1 MKETTKDKPGKG
13 DKISPIRIDQEVL
26 DDPRMDEFIRES
38 LKKEADELEAELNSD
53 PSLEGIKAPDDMF
66 EKLVAKLKE
75 EGVWEEEAE
84 EPEEKESRQTVQQDS
99 QENGDS
105 KEVSKENVS
114 DEGTLEQDLEKLYSM
129 LPKED
134 QEALKL
140 GRAVSEKKK
149 RRSVKKKKRLKI
161 LKRAGVAAAML
172 VLVFGI
178 SMTSDANRKLVM
190 QVWDGVVERFGLQME
205 VDYIDD
211 GGLITSQREE
221 EEEAFEEIREKTGI
235 EEFDFVY
242 LPESMRFE
250 DYELDNK
257 TGEIVIYYLYND
269 TVFSVQIKRSEKQG
283 ASYNYFDGGFSFKE
297 IYINNQHIEMEIWE
311 AEQEN
316 NKMTYAATF
325 HHDNYSYMCN
335 GEIEYS
341 EFIKILKF
349 LVVD

>member
-149 RRSVKKKKRLKI
+149 RRSVKRKKRLKI

-190 QVWDGVVERFGLQME
+190 QVWDGVAERFGVKLE

-211 GGLITSQREE
+211 GIVESQRKE
-221 EEEAFEEIREKTGI
+221 EEEAFEEIKQKTGI
-235 EEFDFVY
+235 REIDFLY
-242 LPESMRFE
+242 LPESMKFE
-250 DYELDNK
+250 SYVIDDK
-257 TGEIVIYYLYND
+257 TNEIRIYYLYKETIFYILIYQAEN
-269 TVFSVQIKRSEKQG
+269 QRS
-283 ASYNYFDGGFSFKE
+283 SYQYLDGNFVFKE
-297 IYINNQHIEMEIWE
+297 TYTNDQNIEMEIWE
-311 AEQEN
+311 AKQEN
-316 NKMTYAATF
+316 NSMAYAASF
-325 HHDNYSYMCN
+325 HHDDYSYVCN

-341 EFIKILKF
+341 EFMKILKF
-349 LVVD
+349 FVVD

>member
-140 GRAVSEKKK
+140 GRAVSEKKR
-149 RRSVKKKKRLKI
+149 RRSVKRKKRLKI

-178 SMTSDANRKLVM
+178 SMTSDANRKLVT
-190 QVWDGVVERFGLQME
+190 QVWDGVAERFGVKLE
-205 VDYIDD
+205 VDYID
-211 GGLITSQREE
+211 GGIVESQRKE
-221 EEEAFEEIREKTGI
+221 EEEALEDIKEKMGI
-235 EEFDFVY
+235 EVTELVY
-242 LPESMRFE
+242 LPNGMEFE
-250 DYELDNK
+250 KYEIDSKNQKITIYYSYKDTIFLIQINSLDNEAV
-257 TGEIVIYYLYND
+257 T
-269 TVFSVQIKRSEKQG
+269 
-283 ASYNYFDGGFSFKE
+283 YNYFDGEYEFIEEFT
-297 IYINNQHIEMEIWE
+297 NNQNIKMDIWSAEQGEAMSYAAQFYKNNLSYVCSGEME
-311 AEQEN
+311 
-316 NKMTYAATF
+316 YA
-325 HHDNYSYMCN
+325 
-335 GEIEYS
+335 
-341 EFIKILKF
+341 EFIKIMNF
-349 LVVD
+349 LILV

>member
-75 EGVWEEEAE
+75 EGVWEEE
-84 EPEEKESRQTVQQDS
+84 PEEKESRQTVQQDS

-149 RRSVKKKKRLKI
+149 RRSVKRKKRLKI
-161 LKRAGVAAAML
+161 LKRTGVAAAML

-190 QVWDGVVERFGLQME
+190 QVWDGVVEQFSGRMRVNF
-205 VDYIDD
+205 VDEGVIE
-211 GGLITSQREE
+211 SQEDEE
-221 EEEAFEEIREKTGI
+221 EKAFAEIKEKMGI
-235 EEFDFVY
+235 EEIDFIY
-242 LPESMRFE
+242 LPEGMEFQRFVFS
-250 DYELDNK
+250 D
-257 TGEIVIYYLYND
+257 GENEVKIYYSYQNVMFYML
-269 TVFSVQIKRSEKQG
+269 IHRSDNGKV
-283 ASYNYFDGGFSFKE
+283 SYSYLDGQYTFKE
-297 IYINNQHIEMEIWE
+297 KYINDHNIDMEIWE
-311 AEQEN
+311 AKQEN
-316 NKMTYAATF
+316 NEMIYAATF
-325 HHDNYSYMCN
+325 QHDDYSYICN
-335 GEIEYS
+335 GEIIYS
-341 EFIKILKF
+341 EFVKILKF

>member
-26 DDPRMDEFIRES
+26 DDLRMDEFIRES

-149 RRSVKKKKRLKI
+149 RRSVKRKKRLKL
-161 LKRAGVAAAML
+161 LKRAGAAAAML

-190 QVWDGVVERFGLQME
+190 QVWDGVAERFGVKLE

-211 GGLITSQREE
+211 GIVESQRKE
-221 EEEAFEEIREKTGI
+221 EEEAFEEIKETTGI
-235 EEFDFVY
+235 KELDFAY
-242 LPESMRFE
+242 LPEGMKFE
-250 DYELDNK
+250 RYVFNDEENEVKVYYSYKDIMFYMLIHRADNGK
-257 TGEIVIYYLYND
+257 VT
-269 TVFSVQIKRSEKQG
+269 
-283 ASYNYFDGGFSFKE
+283 YNYLDGEYIFKE
-297 IYINNQHIEMEIWE
+297 NYINDHDIQMEIWE
-311 AEQEN
+311 AKQESN
-316 NKMTYAATF
+316 EKIYAAAF
-325 HHDNYSYMCN
+325 QHGDYNYICN

-341 EFIKILKF
+341 EFKKILKF

>member
-84 EPEEKESRQTVQQDS
+84 EPEEKESRQTIQQDS

-140 GRAVSEKKK
+140 GRAVSEKKR
-149 RRSVKKKKRLKI
+149 RRSVKRKKRLKI

-190 QVWDGVVERFGLQME
+190 QVWDGVVEQFSGRMRVNFVDEE
-205 VDYIDD
+205 VIESRED
-211 GGLITSQREE
+211 EE
-221 EEEAFEEIREKTGI
+221 EKAFAEIKEKIGI
-235 EEFDFVY
+235 EKIDFVY
-242 LPESMRFE
+242 LPEGMEFQHYVFGDGGNEVR
-250 DYELDNK
+250 
-257 TGEIVIYYLYND
+257 IYYSYKDIIFYVL
-269 TVFSVQIKRSEKQG
+269 VCRSDNGKV
-283 ASYNYFDGGFSFKE
+283 AYSYLDGQYTFKE
-297 IYINNQHIEMEIWE
+297 NYINNQNIEMAIWE
-311 AEQEN
+311 SKQEN
-316 NKMTYAATF
+316 NSMIYAATF
-325 HHDNYSYMCN
+325 QYNDYSYICN
-335 GEIEYS
+335 GEVEYS
-341 EFIKILKF
+341 EFMKILKF
-349 LVVD
+349 LVID

>member
-75 EGVWEEEAE
+75 EGVWEEE
-84 EPEEKESRQTVQQDS
+84 PEEKESRQTVQQDS

-149 RRSVKKKKRLKI
+149 RRSVKRKKRLKI
-161 LKRAGVAAAML
+161 LKRAGAAAAML

-190 QVWDGVVERFGLQME
+190 QVWDGVAERFGVKLE

-211 GGLITSQREE
+211 GIVESQRKE
-221 EEEAFEEIREKTGI
+221 EEEAFEEIKKKTGASEI
-235 EEFDFVY
+235 NFVY
-242 LPESMRFE
+242 LPEGMKF
-250 DYELDNK
+250 DKYMIDNQSA
-257 TGEIVIYYLYND
+257 EIRIYYLYKNK
-269 TVFSVQIKRSEKQG
+269 VFLVKIYDSDDESS
-283 ASYNYFDGGFSFKE
+283 SYNYFDGDFIFKDRF
-297 IYINNQHIEMEIWE
+297 INDQNITMQIWE
-311 AEQEN
+311 AKQE
-316 NKMTYAATF
+316 TEDTVYAVTF
-325 HHDNYSYMCN
+325 EKNGLGYIFS

-341 EFIKILKF
+341 ELIKIMKF
-349 LVVD
+349 LIIE

>member
-140 GRAVSEKKK
+140 GRAVSEKKR
-149 RRSVKKKKRLKI
+149 RRSVKRKKRLKI

-178 SMTSDANRKLVM
+178 SMTSDANRKLVT
-190 QVWDGVVERFGLQME
+190 QVWDGITEKFGVRMR
-205 VDYIDD
+205 VNYDD
-211 GGLITSQREE
+211 GGVIESRRES
-221 EEEAFEEIREKTGI
+221 EEEAFEKIKEMTGI
-235 EEFDFVY
+235 KEIDFTY
-242 LPESMRFE
+242 LPEGMEFQYYRIDDE
-250 DYELDNK
+250 MH
-257 TGEIVIYYLYND
+257 EIRVYYLYKNAIFYMVIYHSD
-269 TVFSVQIKRSEKQG
+269 NPAS
-283 ASYNYFDGGFSFKE
+283 SYNYFDGEFTFKE
-297 IYINNQHIEMEIWE
+297 SYINNQDMEIEIWE
-311 AEQEN
+311 AKQEN
-316 NKMTYAATF
+316 GSTIYAASF
-325 HHDNYSYMCN
+325 QHDDYSYICN
-335 GEIEYS
+335 GEMEYT
-341 EFIKILKF
+341 EFMKILKF
-349 LVVD
+349 LIVD

>member
-75 EGVWEEEAE
+75 EGVWEEE
-84 EPEEKESRQTVQQDS
+84 PEEKESRQTVQQDS

-149 RRSVKKKKRLKI
+149 RRSVKRKKRLKI

-190 QVWDGVVERFGLQME
+190 QVWDGVAERFGVRIRMNY
-205 VDYIDD
+205 DS
-211 GGLITSQREE
+211 GGVLESQRKEE
-221 EEEAFEEIREKTGI
+221 REAIEEIKERTGI
-235 EEFDFVY
+235 VEINFAY
-242 LPESMRFE
+242 LPVGMQFRNYTIDNVTDEVKVYYSYKDIIFYLLVCHSENETVAYSYLDGEYNFKE
-250 DYELDNK
+250 DY
-257 TGEIVIYYLYND
+257 V
-269 TVFSVQIKRSEKQG
+269 
-283 ASYNYFDGGFSFKE
+283 
-297 IYINNQHIEMEIWE
+297 NNQNIEIEIWE
-311 AEQEN
+311 AKHTNGE
-316 NKMTYAATF
+316 MVYAAVF
-325 HHDNYSYMCN
+325 QYGEYIYMCN
-335 GEIEYS
+335 GELEYP
-341 EFIKILKF
+341 EFIKMLEF
-349 LVVD
+349 LIVN

>member
-149 RRSVKKKKRLKI
+149 RRSVKRKKRLKI

-190 QVWDGVVERFGLQME
+190 QVWDGVAERFGVRMR
-205 VDYIDD
+205 VNYDD
-211 GGLITSQREE
+211 GGVIESQRDEE
-221 EEEAFEEIREKTGI
+221 RKAFENIKEKLGLEEIN
-235 EEFDFVY
+235 FNY
-242 LPESMRFE
+242 LPEGMEFDSYLIDDETKEAR
-250 DYELDNK
+250 
-257 TGEIVIYYLYND
+257 IYYLYND
-269 TVFSVQIKRSEKQG
+269 TIFYVLISYAENQIS
-283 ASYNYFDGGFSFKE
+283 SYRYFDGNFIFKE
-297 IYINNQHIEMEIWE
+297 KYMNNQNIEMEIWE
-311 AEQEN
+311 AKQDN
-316 NKMTYAATF
+316 YDMTYAANF
-325 HHDNYSYMCN
+325 QYNDYSYVCN
-335 GEIEYS
+335 GVMEYS

-349 LVVD
+349 FVVG

>member
-190 QVWDGVVERFGLQME
+190 QVWDGITEKFGVRMR
-205 VDYIDD
+205 VNYDD
-211 GGLITSQREE
+211 GGVIESWREE
-221 EEEAFEEIREKTGI
+221 DDEAFEVIKEKIGINEI
-235 EEFDFVY
+235 DFLY
-242 LPESMRFE
+242 LPQNMKFESYIIDEETDEVR
-250 DYELDNK
+250 
-257 TGEIVIYYLYND
+257 IYYLYHDKIFYVLIYRAEN
-269 TVFSVQIKRSEKQG
+269 QRS
-283 ASYNYFDGGFSFKE
+283 SYRFLDGSFVFKE
-297 IYINNQHIEMEIWE
+297 TYTNDQNIEMEIWE
-311 AEQEN
+311 AKQEN
-316 NKMTYAATF
+316 NSMAYAASF
-325 HHDNYSYMCN
+325 QHDDYSYICN

-341 EFIKILKF
+341 EFMKILKF
-349 LVVD
+349 FVVD